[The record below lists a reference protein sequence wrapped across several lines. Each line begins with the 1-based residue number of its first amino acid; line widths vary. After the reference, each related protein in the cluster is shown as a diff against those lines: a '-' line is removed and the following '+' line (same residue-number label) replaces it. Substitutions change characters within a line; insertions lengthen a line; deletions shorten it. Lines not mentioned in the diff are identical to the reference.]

1 MTTNPIDAIQARA
14 DKAVGDGYRSTP
26 WRPIL
31 NTAGDRHGVVS
42 SDGCV
47 VTTAEK
53 DVAELLAHA
62 PTDIAKLVA
71 ALRAVE
77 AVHTKV
83 NFDTFSVCGYCEMT
97 DPCETITAIR
107 EALGE

>member
-1 MTTNPIDAIQARA
+1 MTTLDEIQARA

-47 VTTAEK
+47 VTTADK

-62 PTDIAKLVA
+62 PTDIGKLVA
-71 ALRAVE
+71 ALRNVE
-77 AVHTKV
+77 ELCASSEQHAEPYG
-83 NFDTFSVCGYCEMT
+83 DTPTIFV
-97 DPCETITAIR
+97 ETVRDFIR
-107 EALGE
+107 EALG